1 MNLKEQ
7 TYICTLARCGTIT
20 KAAEELFITAPALS
34 MFLSNLEKNLGVRL
48 FSRTGKTLEPTPIG
62 WEYIQHASQML
73 LLKEDFDRKL
83 RKEDDMQKRTVRIAV
98 QERRA
103 ISAVPWLHSRLTKAL
118 PDVNVLFQ
126 DGNYKEL
133 MKIWEQ
139 RQSDYLFYTLEDA
152 IPGTDHVVLQQEP
165 VRAAA
170 PEGHPFEQLARHDP
184 ELAYPWIEP
193 ALLGGQ
199 EMILP
204 PRTQSLR
211 LTIDRLLEEAGLRP
225 ARITEIRSFDT
236 IIEMVAEGM
245 GIGFNRLGYI
255 KGMRRQKGVCYYF
268 LGHPPACSPLVLL
281 YSKER
286 KNAFYHDAVVEVFQ
300 AYVKQC

>member
-103 ISAVPWLHSRLTKAL
+103 I
-118 PDVNVLFQ
+118 
-126 DGNYKEL
+126 
-133 MKIWEQ
+133 
-139 RQSDYLFYTLEDA
+139 
-152 IPGTDHVVLQQEP
+152 
-165 VRAAA
+165 
-170 PEGHPFEQLARHDP
+170 
-184 ELAYPWIEP
+184 
-193 ALLGGQ
+193 
-199 EMILP
+199 
-204 PRTQSLR
+204 
-211 LTIDRLLEEAGLRP
+211 
-225 ARITEIRSFDT
+225 
-236 IIEMVAEGM
+236 
-245 GIGFNRLGYI
+245 
-255 KGMRRQKGVCYYF
+255 
-268 LGHPPACSPLVLL
+268 
-281 YSKER
+281 
-286 KNAFYHDAVVEVFQ
+286 
-300 AYVKQC
+300 

>member
-165 VRAAA
+165 VLAAA

-184 ELAYPWIEP
+184 ELAYPWI
-193 ALLGGQ
+193 
-199 EMILP
+199 
-204 PRTQSLR
+204 
-211 LTIDRLLEEAGLRP
+211 
-225 ARITEIRSFDT
+225 
-236 IIEMVAEGM
+236 
-245 GIGFNRLGYI
+245 
-255 KGMRRQKGVCYYF
+255 
-268 LGHPPACSPLVLL
+268 
-281 YSKER
+281 
-286 KNAFYHDAVVEVFQ
+286 
-300 AYVKQC
+300 